1 VSSRHVAPRRSGKS
15 RVARMQEAASQPAST
30 PMEPMVEPVL
40 EAQGQLQQVARAISL
55 VAQRVQPRV
64 LRERAAVQQELQA
77 SAQ

>member
-1 VSSRHVAPRRSGKS
+1 
-15 RVARMQEAASQPAST
+15 MQEAASQPVST